1 MKKREFEREETIVLY
16 DPEFL
21 PSTKKE
27 ADELAINAANIL
39 QVNIVSSSFYQHEG
53 EEGNKGGISA
63 VYIVEESFITLDTYP
78 EYGRKGTMIVR
89 AASCNPNSNFKK
101 LEEYLKE
108 KYKPWK
114 LIVYHRGEV
123 PLELTK

>member
-1 MKKREFEREETIVLY
+1 MKKREFEMEETIALY

-21 PSTKKE
+21 PSTKEE
-27 ADELAINAANIL
+27 ADELARNIANIL
-39 QVNIVSSSFYQHEG
+39 QVKIVSLDFYQHKG
-53 EEGNKGGISA
+53 EEGNKGGIST

-78 EYGRKGTMIVR
+78 ENGRKGTMIVR
-89 AASCNPNSNFKK
+89 VASCNPNSNFEK

-108 KYKPWK
+108 KCKPSK
-114 LIVYHRGEV
+114 LIVYHRGEI